1 MDLVTIKTYKM
12 IPNTIIEYNS
22 RLLED
27 HFLNP
32 VWEQVGMYHWI
43 YAYGKECTNDI

>member
-1 MDLVTIKTYKM
+1 MDLVTIKTYEM

-22 RLLED
+22 RFLKD

-32 VWEQVGMYHWI
+32 VWEQVGMYPWI
-43 YAYGKECTNDI
+43 YGKECTDNI